1 MRVESAAGAFELKF
15 ERIEPGDGDIVLT
28 GQMGVW
34 EAKTHITISEF
45 FASQTPICPV
55 RTMSPS
61 PGSMRSNFSSNAP
74 AADSTRIRR

>member
-45 FASQTPICPV
+45 FAVI
-55 RTMSPS
+55 RMAMSLRML
-61 PGSMRSNFSSNAP
+61 GFFLRSLFRSSRNP
-74 AADSTRIRR
+74 KETT